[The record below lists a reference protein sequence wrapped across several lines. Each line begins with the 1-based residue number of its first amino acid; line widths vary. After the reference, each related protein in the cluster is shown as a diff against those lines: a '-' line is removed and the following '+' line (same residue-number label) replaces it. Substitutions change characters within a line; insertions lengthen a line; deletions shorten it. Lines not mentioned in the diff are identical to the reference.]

1 MDAYRVLIGKNELE
15 AYTVP
20 TTGDFEIDPHSLGAA
35 TIESAMVQRNLA
47 IAPINIKK
55 LKTNKMGISEKCI
68 ANFCEWIHSHYK
80 VQISILKSNGV
91 KYTSKKYT
99 DGGKN
104 GTVYV
109 LSVNDG
115 YKAIRSPLAAAA
127 QATAVPTPVAQAPV
141 ATATPVA
148 SAPVA
153 QAPVAATTPV
163 ASAPVAAT
171 PVAPAAN
178 TTTVVKTTGLAP
190 ENEVLTY
197 LHSVMDYLHKV
208 NDKVEA
214 VLKMDDKIDSLLK
227 VIPQINAIQN
237 LATAMNTTQTA
248 MNSQQA
254 NLATHVMQIEHHFQ
268 QRADIGVNLDMV
280 KGVPSTADS
289 SALAQHLMALK
300 TPSAV
305 DIIKS
310 PLTTA
315 VQTPLLDSLNL
326 DDDLDDVDA
335 MAESESEDDTKVQTT
350 TTVRT
355 TPHSS
360 HIP

>member
-1 MDAYRVLIGKNELE
+1 MDAYRVTIGKNELE
-15 AYTVP
+15 AYTVS
-20 TTGDFEIDPHSLGAA
+20 TTTDPEIDQHSLGAA
-35 TIESAMVQRNLA
+35 TIESALAQRGLA

-55 LKTNKMGISEKCI
+55 LKTNKVGISEKCI

-80 VQISILKSNGV
+80 IQVSILKSNGV

-109 LSVNDG
+109 LSVDDG
-115 YKAIRSPLAAAA
+115 YKAIRSPVVAATQVPLAA
-127 QATAVPTPVAQAPV
+127 QAPLAAPVAQVPAPV
-141 ATATPVA
+141 APAPVASTPVA
-148 SAPVA
+148 S
-153 QAPVAATTPV
+153 TPV
-163 ASAPVAAT
+163 ATGAT
-171 PVAPAAN
+171 TAVAPAAN
-178 TTTVVKTTGLAP
+178 TTTVVKTTKPAP

-227 VIPQINAIQN
+227 VIPQINAIQS
-237 LATAMNTTQTA
+237 LATAMNTTQT
-248 MNSQQA
+248 MINSQQA

-268 QRADIGVNLDMV
+268 QRADIGVNLDMI

-289 SALAQHLMALK
+289 SALTHHLMAPK
-300 TPSAV
+300 ASTAV

-350 TTVRT
+350 TTVQTT
-355 TPHSS
+355 TPQSS